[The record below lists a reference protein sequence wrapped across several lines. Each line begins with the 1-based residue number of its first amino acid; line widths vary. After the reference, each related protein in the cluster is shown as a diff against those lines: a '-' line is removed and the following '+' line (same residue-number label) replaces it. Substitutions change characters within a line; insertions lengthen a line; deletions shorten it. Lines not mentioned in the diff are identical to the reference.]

1 MPHATRRECADSSST
16 VRRRYFAG
24 AQRGGLDIAELEWPP
39 GDAETEW
46 LVRWRSAA
54 QLARAS
60 MQVIITYV
68 LLAEGWVPWT
78 VATESALIPAWWG
91 LWAARSLAG
100 GDIIARMLDGAL
112 CGLFTSDRDPALAAT
127 RVRQGGGE
135 LYLLAQYGGMV
146 LRDGRGSRRGGP
158 RCVNDTRGR
167 RARQTAALRD
177 DSALVVL
184 PFVEARPIS
193 AVYAIEMRRLAAS
206 CQEPG
211 ALVDLLRCD
220 DAQMRDFR
228 DMCPP

>member
-1 MPHATRRECADSSST
+1 MINTNGVKPLTQASKPPAAPAGQESQRRQAAIAAGCRTAMPHATRRECADSSST

-60 MQVIITYV
+60 MPVIITYV

-135 LYLLAQYGGMV
+135 LYLLAQYGG
-146 LRDGRGSRRGGP
+146 DGTTRRSGQPAWRAAVRKRYARAARTADRRSPRRQRAGGTPVRRGAT
-158 RCVNDTRGR
+158 D
-167 RARQTAALRD
+167 
-177 DSALVVL
+177 
-184 PFVEARPIS
+184 
-193 AVYAIEMRRLAAS
+193 
-206 CQEPG
+206 
-211 ALVDLLRCD
+211 
-220 DAQMRDFR
+220 
-228 DMCPP
+228 